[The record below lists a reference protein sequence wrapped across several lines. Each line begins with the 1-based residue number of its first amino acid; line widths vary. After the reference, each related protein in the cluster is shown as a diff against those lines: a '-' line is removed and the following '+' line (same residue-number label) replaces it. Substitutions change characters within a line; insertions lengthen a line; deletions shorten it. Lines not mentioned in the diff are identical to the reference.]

1 VNCRW
6 IFIIIALLTK
16 DVKALVINENRD
28 SDSTSQA
35 ELIGGRYV
43 LMQSGFPVVP
53 KTLQYQNV
61 NLLLNDFQYGINKDL
76 SISTGIVAPFYVYVS
91 PLFSKEVASKQRIFL
106 GDIAAT
112 SMFLSDEKML
122 NLNLMYAG
130 YTYGTKN
137 DHITAAL
144 GYASANILPSSSLV
158 FQLGACKQL
167 SSNIYLLGESWFS
180 PGYQEMKSVSRW
192 QLNSAGQPILAD
204 PTNPLTSPYKLNFP
218 NLLISRNTFYI
229 NLQIRM
235 ISKKHSN
242 KSWSFGLMYFANWGG
257 KYQEQGPFGEVRN
270 LTNEFVLPMP
280 SISFIHRI
288 GDFRP
293 EFIPRSTGIKWLK

>member
-1 VNCRW
+1 MA
-6 IFIIIALLTK
+6 IES
-16 DVKALVINENRD
+16 KAIVINDNPD

-43 LMQSGFPVVP
+43 IMQSGFPVVP

-61 NLLLNDFQYGINKDL
+61 NLLLNDVQYGINKDL
-76 SISTGIVAPFYVYVS
+76 SIAAGVVAPFYIYVS
-91 PLFSKEVASKQRIFL
+91 PLFSKEVANKQRIFL
-106 GDIAAT
+106 GDIATT
-112 SMFLSDEKML
+112 SMFLSDEQML

-137 DHITAAL
+137 NHITAAL
-144 GYASANILPSSSLV
+144 GYASANILPSSSIV

-167 SSNIYLLGESWFS
+167 SSHIYLLGESWFS

-192 QLNSAGQPILAD
+192 QLNRAGQPVLAD

-229 NLQIRM
+229 NFQIRM

-257 KYQEQGPFGEVRN
+257 KYQEQGPYGEVRN
-270 LTNEFVLPMP
+270 LTNDFVLPMP

-293 EFIPRSTGIKWLK
+293 EFIPLATGNKWLKK